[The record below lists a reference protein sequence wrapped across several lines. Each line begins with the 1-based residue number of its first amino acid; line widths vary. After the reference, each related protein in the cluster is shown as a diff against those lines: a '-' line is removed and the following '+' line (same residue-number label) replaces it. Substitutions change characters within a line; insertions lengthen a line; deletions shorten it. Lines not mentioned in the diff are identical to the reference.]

1 MSKQQPRQQSDAPA
15 ALSPR
20 FRTPERKQMEMRCD
34 CLDERL
40 PADHQARTVWS
51 VVSSLD
57 LSAFAAGVKAV
68 AGGPGRD
75 ATDPKLLVALW
86 LYAATDG
93 VGSARELERLCGSD
107 DAYRWLCG
115 RVSVNHH
122 TLSDFRTGH
131 ADALDGLFTQVI
143 AALVEKKLVTVHR
156 VATDGTRVRA
166 CAGSSSFRR
175 EDRLTELLD
184 QARKHV
190 AELRARLDDPAQS
203 AGLSARQKAARE
215 RAAREREQRCAAA
228 VETVRTMAEGR
239 RKDYPAPRASTS
251 DAEARVMK
259 MGNGG
264 FNPAVNV
271 QVSVD
276 TASRAIVAVD
286 VTDAGSDAGLAPVAR
301 EQIQRRTGLV
311 VQEHLIDGG
320 FLDLDEVEAD
330 GPPLLFVPPK
340 PVKDKTRRSSPYEP
354 LPGDSERV
362 KQWRARMGG
371 PEGKAAYKDRASTVE
386 TANGELKTLRG
397 LVQLTVR
404 GLARAQC
411 VALWSAMAYN
421 VAHFAAAL
429 LTGAAPLT

>member
-1 MSKQQPRQQSDAPA
+1 MSEQQPLQQPAPA
-15 ALSPR
+15 APSPR
-20 FRTPERKQMEMRCD
+20 FRVPERKQMEMRYD

-40 PADHQARTVWS
+40 PADHPARTVWS
-51 VVSSLD
+51 VVSALD

-75 ATDPKLLVALW
+75 ATDPTLLVALW

-93 VGSARELERLCGSD
+93 VGSARELERLCGSE

-122 TLSDFRTGH
+122 TLGDFRAGH

-143 AALVEKKLVTVHR
+143 AALVDKKLVTVHR

-166 CAGSSSFRR
+166 CAGSDSFRR
-175 EDRLTELLD
+175 EDRLVELLG
-184 QARKHV
+184 QAQKHV
-190 AELRARLDDPAQS
+190 AELRARLDDPAHS
-203 AGLSARQKAARE
+203 AGLSARQKAAQE

-228 VETVRTMAEGR
+228 VETVREMAQGR
-239 RKDYPAPRASTS
+239 RKDYKAPRASTT
-251 DAEARVMK
+251 DAQVRVMK
-259 MGNGG
+259 MPNGG

-276 TASRAIVAVD
+276 AASRAIVAVD
-286 VTDAGSDAGLAPVAR
+286 VTDAGSDAGLAPAAR
-301 EQIQRRTGLV
+301 EQVQRRTGLV

-330 GPPLLFVPPK
+330 GPPVLFVPPK
-340 PVKDKTRRSSPYEP
+340 PVKDKTKRSSPYEP
-354 LPGDSERV
+354 LPGDSQRV
-362 KQWRARMGG
+362 KDWRARMGG

-386 TANGELKTLRG
+386 TANAELKTLRG

-404 GLARAQC
+404 GLAKARC

-429 LTGAAPLT
+429 LA

>member
-1 MSKQQPRQQSDAPA
+1 MSKQQPQQQPA
-15 ALSPR
+15 AAISPR
-20 FRTPERKQMEMRCD
+20 FRVPDRSQVEMRCD

-40 PADHQARTVWS
+40 PADHPARTVWS
-51 VVSSLD
+51 VVSALD
-57 LSAFAAGVKAV
+57 LSAFAAGIKAV

-86 LYAATDG
+86 LYAATEG
-93 VGSARELERLCGSD
+93 VGSARELERLCNKHED
-107 DAYRWLCG
+107 YRWLCG
-115 RVSVNHH
+115 GVSVNHH
-122 TLSDFRTGH
+122 TLSNFRVDH

-143 AALVEKKLVTVHR
+143 AALVERKLITVHR

-166 CAGSSSFRR
+166 CAGSSTFRR
-175 EDRLTELLD
+175 EDRLVELLA
-184 QARKHV
+184 QAQKHV

-203 AGLSARQKAARE
+203 AALGARQKAAQE
-215 RAAREREQRCAAA
+215 RAARERVERCAAA
-228 VETVRTMAEGR
+228 VATVRRMAQGR
-239 RKDYPAPRASTS
+239 RKDYKAPRASTS
-251 DAEARVMK
+251 DADARVMK

-276 TASRAIVAVD
+276 TASRAIVAID

-301 EQIQRRTGLV
+301 EQIKRRTGLE

-320 FLDLDEVEAD
+320 YLDLDEVEAAE
-330 GPPLLFVPPK
+330 PPVLFVPPK
-340 PVKDKTRRSSPYEP
+340 PVKDKTKRSSPYEP

-371 PEGKAAYKDRASTVE
+371 PEGKAAYKDRAATVE

-404 GLARAQC
+404 GLAKAKC

-429 LTGAAPLT
+429 LA